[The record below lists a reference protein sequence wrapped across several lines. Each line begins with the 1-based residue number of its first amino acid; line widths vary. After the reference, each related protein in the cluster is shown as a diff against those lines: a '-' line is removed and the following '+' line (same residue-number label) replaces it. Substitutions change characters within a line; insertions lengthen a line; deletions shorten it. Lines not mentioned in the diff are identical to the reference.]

1 MTVPSCPWCGKRTS
15 VERLPK
21 AVGCKEWTCLDC
33 DVVLSGT
40 QDEAWESRF
49 QRQLVEEIRA
59 RRTPPQPIQEELH
72 TDA

>member
-1 MTVPSCPWCGKRTS
+1 MTPSCPWCGKRTS

-21 AVGCKEWTCLDC
+21 AVGSKEWECTDC

-40 QDEAWESRF
+40 QVESFDSRF
-49 QRQLVEEIRA
+49 QRFVVPEIRHS
-59 RRTPPQPIQEELH
+59 RTPPPPTQEELP